1 MGPEGEPATTGLAD
15 QLERSFRGGAWHGP
29 ALMEVLAGVD
39 AATAQW
45 RPDPGIHSVAE
56 EVGHLTFW
64 LEDARRQ
71 VSGVTRRA
79 PGEAVDWGPVTLA
92 TEAAWRTLCAEL
104 ESAHQGLRAALLE
117 AADARLKEALP
128 GSDTTLRGL
137 VLGTLQH
144 NAYHAGQ
151 MALLLRLARLGGG
164 GRP

>member
-1 MGPEGEPATTGLAD
+1 MGPDGEPATTSLAD

-45 RPDPGIHSVAE
+45 RPDPSIHSVAE
-56 EVGHLTFW
+56 EVGHLAFW

-71 VSGVTRRA
+71 ISGEARRA
-79 PGEAVDWGPVTLA
+79 PGAEVDWGPASLA
-92 TEAAWRTLCAEL
+92 TEAAWQALCAEL
-104 ESAHQGLRAALLE
+104 ESAHLALRAALLE
-117 AADARLKEALP
+117 AAGPRLEEALP

-137 VLGTLQH
+137 VLGILQH

-151 MALLLRLARLGGG
+151 MALLLRQARLAGG

>member
-15 QLERSFRGGAWHGP
+15 QLERSLRGGAWHGP

-39 AATAQW
+39 AATARW

-56 EVGHLTFW
+56 EVGHLAFW

-71 VSGVTRRA
+71 VSGEARRA
-79 PGEAVDWGPVTLA
+79 PGATADWGPASLA
-92 TEAAWRTLCAEL
+92 TEAAWQALCAEL
-104 ESAHQGLRAALLE
+104 ESAHHGLRAALLE
-117 AADARLKEALP
+117 VGDARLEEALP

-144 NAYHAGQ
+144 TAYHAGQ
-151 MALLLRLARLGGG
+151 MALLLRLARLAGG